1 MADSLVLAGC
11 HALILRPVDRAQP
24 LVDLI
29 VGAGGRAVTA
39 PLITRESI
47 SVEQRGALDAHTAS
61 LAGFAWVAVTSV
73 NAVTELVDSITRT
86 HPGRSVAEVARG
98 TRWAS
103 VGRATTRALAERGIE
118 VAFEAKENSA
128 TGMLNEWPA
137 TQPPTSSSADA
148 PRVLLPVGNL
158 ATTQLEDGLTALGYE
173 PIRVTAY
180 LTVPHQA
187 PAGVVDTWHGG
198 GVNAVILT
206 SGSIVDQFA
215 HQFTYPPAAAMHQPP
230 TATPS
235 GVAGSEQRATGIGNH
250 HLPLIVAIGE
260 PTRRAATR
268 HGIPVHAVAAR
279 ASNAGLFDALVSA
292 WTTRDTT
299 PPEGTP

>member
-1 MADSLVLAGC
+1 MADSLVLSGC
-11 HALILRPVDRAQP
+11 RALILRPVDRAQP

-29 VGAGGRAVTA
+29 VGAGGRATIA

-47 SVEQRGALDAHTAS
+47 SVEQRGGLDAHTAS
-61 LAGFAWVAVTSV
+61 FAGFAWVAVTSV

-86 HPGRSVAEVARG
+86 HPGHSVAEVARG

-137 TQPPTSSSADA
+137 MQAPTRFSADA

-158 ATTQLEDGLTALGYE
+158 ATTQLEDGLTALGYA

-198 GVNAVILT
+198 GLNAVILT

-215 HQFTYPPAAAMHQPP
+215 QQFTYPP
-230 TATPS
+230 
-235 GVAGSEQRATGIGNH
+235 ATGIGNH

-279 ASNAGLFDALVSA
+279 ASNTGLFDALVSA

>member
-1 MADSLVLAGC
+1 MLSWRSRSSLRGLRSSFVADSLVLSGC
-11 HALILRPVDRAQP
+11 RALILRPVDRAQP

-39 PLITRESI
+39 PLITREPI
-47 SVEQRGALDAHTAS
+47 SGGQRAELDAHTAN
-61 LAGFAWVAVTSV
+61 LGGFAWVAVTSV

-86 HPGRSVAEVARG
+86 HPGHSVVEVAQG

-103 VGRATTRALAERGIE
+103 VGRATTRALAGQGIE

-137 TQPPTSSSADA
+137 SHSPTRFSADA

-187 PAGVVDTWHGG
+187 PTEVITTWHEGG
-198 GVNAVILT
+198 LNAVILT

-215 HQFTYPPAAAMHQPP
+215 HQFTYPPA
-230 TATPS
+230 
-235 GVAGSEQRATGIGNH
+235 TGIGNH

-260 PTRRAATR
+260 PTRRAAAR
-268 HGIPVHAVAAR
+268 HGIPVHAVADR
-279 ASNAGLFDALVSA
+279 ASNTGLFNALVTA